1 MPRFNKGVK
10 MRTFEGHQIP
20 ASSTK
25 AVLGSMQGVYF
36 HWKGCWQFMGIK
48 GFYIKA
54 TEFGRSHYGN
64 NEIVE
69 FK

>member
-1 MPRFNKGVK
+1 
-10 MRTFEGHQIP
+10 MRTFEGRQIP

-25 AVLGSMQGVYF
+25 AVLGSMHGVYF
-36 HWKGCWQFMGIK
+36 HWKGRWQFMGIN
-48 GFYIKA
+48 GFYIEA
-54 TEFGRSHYGN
+54 DEFGSSHYGN